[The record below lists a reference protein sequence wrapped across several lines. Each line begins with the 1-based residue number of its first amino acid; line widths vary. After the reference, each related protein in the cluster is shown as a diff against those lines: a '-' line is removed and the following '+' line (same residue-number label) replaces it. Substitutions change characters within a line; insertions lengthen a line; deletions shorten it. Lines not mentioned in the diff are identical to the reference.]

1 MFMLEELA
9 IIKAKEIT
17 STVKN
22 KLNLDLITIS
32 ISMMNENLFFIIN
45 QYIKLIKN
53 NFFIIQ

>member
-32 ISMMNENLFFIIN
+32 ISMMNENIFFIIN
-45 QYIKLIKN
+45 QYIKLIK
-53 NFFIIQ
+53 IIFL

>member
-32 ISMMNENLFFIIN
+32 ISMMNENIFFIIN

>member
-1 MFMLEELA
+1 MFMLEEQA

-32 ISMMNENLFFIIN
+32 ISMMNENIFFIIN
-45 QYIKLIKN
+45 QYIKLIK
-53 NFFIIQ
+53 IIFL